1 MFAPMRPIPEFKI
14 GPIPLLSAIR
24 FARDPLR
31 FLRQG
36 FDECGDTFKI
46 RLFREFIVTR
56 DPTFFRHVL
65 QQHHKNFKK
74 GNSVKL
80 LRPVLGNGLVISD
93 GDFWLRQRRLVQPA
107 FHRERLL
114 DLFVTMGELTTAF
127 LEELEQFRN
136 GPAIDIDAK
145 MMSIT
150 SDIALKTLFGNMNTE
165 DKEQIY
171 RQVSR
176 TQTYLV
182 TRVRKPYRL
191 PLMAVNGENRRFKSD
206 LAYFNSLVYDFIR
219 KRRLSGEKPND
230 LLQLLLDSKDEETG
244 EQMNDEQIR
253 DEAITMFAAGHET
266 SATGLSWLLWELSA
280 QPEIAAQIR
289 KESEIFET
297 VPGFEQLIQMPYTRQ
312 VVEEGLRLYPPA
324 WTMTR
329 ESTVDQEIEGY
340 GIPKGSSVFM
350 SIFELHRNPNLWD
363 NPGAFNPENFQ
374 TENVKTRAKFNY
386 LPFGAG
392 PRICIGQQFALMEM
406 QLVLAAL
413 VKRFDFVRE
422 PGSSVGMHP
431 QIVLKSTNGIK
442 LYVR

>member
-1 MFAPMRPIPEFKI
+1 
-14 GPIPLLSAIR
+14 
-24 FARDPLR
+24 
-31 FLRQG
+31 
-36 FDECGDTFKI
+36 
-46 RLFREFIVTR
+46 
-56 DPTFFRHVL
+56 VL

-253 DEAITMFAAGHET
+253 DEAITMFSAGHET

-406 QLVLAAL
+406 
-413 VKRFDFVRE
+413 
-422 PGSSVGMHP
+422 
-431 QIVLKSTNGIK
+431 
-442 LYVR
+442 

>member
-1 MFAPMRPIPEFKI
+1 MRPIPEFKI
-14 GPIPLLSAIR
+14 GPIRLLAPIR
-24 FARDPLR
+24 FASDPLH

-36 FDECGDTFKI
+36 FDACGDTYKI
-46 RLFREFIVTR
+46 RLFKEFIVTR
-56 DPTFFRHVL
+56 DPAFFRHVL
-65 QQHHKNFKK
+65 QQHHKQFKK
-74 GNSVKL
+74 GNSVKM

-107 FHRERLL
+107 FHRERLN
-114 DLFVTMGELTTAF
+114 DLFLTMGELTAAF
-127 LEELEQFRN
+127 LDELEPLRN
-136 GPAIDIDAK
+136 QGAVDIDAK
-145 MMSIT
+145 MMAIT
-150 SDIALKTLFGNMNTE
+150 SDIALKTLFGNMNSE

-191 PLMAVNGENRRFKSD
+191 PLMAINGEDRRFKSD
-206 LAYFNSLVYDFIR
+206 LAYFNRLVFDFIS
-219 KRRLSGEKPND
+219 KRRLSGETPND

-280 QPEIAAQIR
+280 QPEIVKRIR
-289 KESEIFET
+289 EECEIFQT
-297 VPGFEQLIQMPYTRQ
+297 VPGFEQLMHMPFTRQ

-329 ESTVDQEIEGY
+329 ESTADQEIEGY
-340 GIPKGSSVFM
+340 SVPKGSSVFM
-350 SIFELHRNPNLWD
+350 SIFELHRNPNLWND
-363 NPGAFNPENFQ
+363 PATFNPDHFNAEA
-374 TENVKTRAKFNY
+374 VKNRAKFNY

-406 QLVLAAL
+406 QLLLASL
-413 VKRFDFVRE
+413 IKRFTFERDPAFT
-422 PGSSVGMHP
+422 VGMHP

-442 LYVR
+442 LYLR

>member
-1 MFAPMRPIPEFKI
+1 MRDIPEFRLSRFS
-14 GPIPLLSAIR
+14 LLAPIR
-24 FARDPLR
+24 FARDPLH

-36 FDECGDTFKI
+36 FDSCGDTFRM

-56 DPTFFRHVL
+56 DPAFFRHVL

-107 FHRERLL
+107 FHRERLQE
-114 DLFVTMGELTTAF
+114 LFVTMGELTASF
-127 LEELEQFRN
+127 LDELEAFR
-136 GPAIDIDAK
+136 GKAPVDVDAK
-145 MMSIT
+145 MMGIT

-191 PLMAVNGENRRFKSD
+191 PLMAINGENRRFRAD
-206 LAYFNSLVYDFIR
+206 LTYFNRLVYDFIR
-219 KRRLSGEKPND
+219 NRRASGETPND
-230 LLQLLLDSKDEETG
+230 LLQLLLDSRDEETG

-280 QPEIAAQIR
+280 QPDIVARIR
-289 KESEIFET
+289 QESEIFDT
-297 VPGFEQLIQMPYTRQ
+297 VPGFDQLVRMPYTRQ

-340 GIPKGSSVFM
+340 AIPKGSSVFM
-350 SIFELHRNPNLWD
+350 SVFELHRNPDLWEH
-363 NPGAFNPENFQ
+363 PTSFNPENFHA
-374 TENVKTRAKFNY
+374 EAVKNRPRFNY

-406 QLVLAAL
+406 QLLLAAM
-413 VKRFDFVRE
+413 VKRFNFVRQ
-422 PGSSVGMHP
+422 PGYEAGMHP
-431 QIVLKSTNGIK
+431 QIVLKSANGIR
-442 LYVR
+442 LSLR

>member
-1 MFAPMRPIPEFKI
+1 MRTIPEFKV
-14 GPIPLLSAIR
+14 GPIRLFAPFR
-24 FARDPLR
+24 FARDPLH

-36 FDECGDTFKI
+36 FDACGDTYKI
-46 RLFREFIVTR
+46 RLFKEFIVTR
-56 DPTFFRHVL
+56 DPGFFRHVL
-65 QQHHKNFKK
+65 QQHHKQFKK

-107 FHRERLL
+107 FHKERLN
-114 DLFVTMGELTTAF
+114 DLFLTMGALTAAF
-127 LEELEQFRN
+127 LDELEPLRN
-136 GPAIDIDAK
+136 KGAIDIDAK
-145 MMSIT
+145 MMGIN
-150 SDIALKTLFGNMNTE
+150 SDIALKTLFGNMNNE

-191 PLMAVNGENRRFKSD
+191 PLMAVNGEDRRFKSD
-206 LAYFNSLVYDFIR
+206 LAYFNKLVYDFIS
-219 KRRLSGEKPND
+219 KRRLSGETPND

-266 SATGLSWLLWELSA
+266 SATGLSWLLWELSV
-280 QPEIAAQIR
+280 QPEIVKRIR
-289 KESEIFET
+289 EECEIFQT
-297 VPGFEQLIQMPYTRQ
+297 VPGFEQLMQMPFTRQ

-329 ESTVDQEIEGY
+329 ESTADQEIEGY
-340 GIPKGSSVFM
+340 SVPKGSSVFM
-350 SIFELHRNPNLWD
+350 SIFELHRNPNLWND
-363 NPGAFNPENFQ
+363 PATFNPDHFNAEA
-374 TENVKTRAKFNY
+374 VKNRAKFNY

-413 VKRFDFVRE
+413 IKRFTFERD
-422 PGSSVGMHP
+422 PGFTVGMHP

-442 LYVR
+442 LYLR